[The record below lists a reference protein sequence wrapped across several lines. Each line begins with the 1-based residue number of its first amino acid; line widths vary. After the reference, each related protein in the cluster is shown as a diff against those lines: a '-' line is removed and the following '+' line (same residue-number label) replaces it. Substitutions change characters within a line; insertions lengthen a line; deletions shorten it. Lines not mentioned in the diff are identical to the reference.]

1 MRAMKST
8 GIQIRPATAEDLSI
22 LSGFAAELMRKWDS
36 RATERDAFQ
45 VYECILNDPKLGV
58 ILLAEQNGAI
68 CGFVYACTILRTE
81 FAGETLDLVEM
92 FVEQSLRNKGVGR
105 SLLDGLIAYA
115 RKRNITRLTCQVHR
129 NNAAIE
135 RVLESAG
142 FDPERRTLWGVR
154 L

>member
-1 MRAMKST
+1 PDQPKSTPSGIAGLAVACEHYTFRIPISEFPFPPYNGPKYCDMRPMKST

-36 RATERDAFQ
+36 RATERDAFR
-45 VYECILNDPKLGV
+45 VYECVLNDPKLGV

-68 CGFVYACTILRTE
+68 CGFVYACSILRTE

-105 SLLDGLIAYA
+105 SLL
-115 RKRNITRLTCQVHR
+115 
-129 NNAAIE
+129 
-135 RVLESAG
+135 
-142 FDPERRTLWGVR
+142 
-154 L
+154 